1 MVQTKSIEAFKKE
14 IIEIGQRTVREGYV
28 TTVGGNISVR
38 LNDEQ
43 FLITASTIPLDELNM
58 KNILLVNGQGIC
70 SEPKK
75 PSKETYMHLAI
86 YQKRPDISAILHVHP
101 LLSTTLASI
110 GEPITPITFEE
121 QYFLG
126 KTIGF
131 VNQFA
136 AGSNQLSDAV
146 SEEAKQYNVV
156 IMKNHGCVA
165 LGGTLKE
172 AFFRV
177 VKLERAAQA
186 TIIAKIFGKTIEPFE
201 IPV

>member
-14 IIEIGQRTVREGYV
+14 IIEIGRRTVTEGYV

-38 LNDEQ
+38 VSGDR
-43 FLITASTIPLDELNM
+43 FLITASTIPLDELNDE
-58 KNILLVNGQGIC
+58 NILLVDGQGIC
-70 SEPKK
+70 SEPGK
-75 PSKETYMHLAI
+75 PSKETCLHLAI
-86 YQKRPDISAILHVHP
+86 YHKRPDISAIVHVHP

-110 GEPITPITFEE
+110 GEPITPVTFEE

-131 VNQFA
+131 VSQFA
-136 AGSNQLSDAV
+136 AGSNQLSEAV
-146 SEEAKQYNVV
+146 SDEARKYNVV
-156 IMKNHGCVA
+156 MLKNHGCVA
-165 LGGTLKE
+165 LGENLKE

-186 TIIAKIFGKTIEPFE
+186 TIVARIFGKTIDPFE